1 MEYRQLDD
9 SGLKGTPICLG
20 AMMFG
25 SASNDKTT
33 GRIVDLA
40 RKHGVNFI
48 DTADGY
54 SGGNSEK
61 VLGRLLKKERKNWV
75 IATKIGN
82 RPGPSSF
89 DTRLGKRHMTI
100 GIDESLNRLQ
110 TDWIDIWYLHKE
122 DLVTPLAETVATM
135 GDIIASGKV
144 LYLGLSNCRS
154 WRMAEIIRLCE
165 QMGVSKPVVC
175 QPYYNAMN
183 RMPEVEVLPACGYYG
198 MGVVPYSPL
207 ARGVLTGK
215 YDPRT
220 SPAKGTRAGCSDQQI
235 LQTEFRKES
244 LVLAQRIM
252 KHAEKC
258 GMTAGAFATLWFLKN
273 KFVTSVLAGPQTMV
287 HWNGYLNAL
296 NYEFIAE

>member
-1 MEYRQLDD
+1 MEYRQLGDC
-9 SGLKGTPICLG
+9 GLKVSPICLG

-25 SASNDKTT
+25 SASDDKTA
-33 GRIVDLA
+33 GRIVDSA

-61 VLGRLLKKERKNWV
+61 VLGRLLKKDRKNWV

-144 LYLGLSNCRS
+144 LYWGLSNYRS

-198 MGVVPYSPL
+198 MGVVP
-207 ARGVLTGK
+207 
-215 YDPRT
+215 
-220 SPAKGTRAGCSDQQI
+220 
-235 LQTEFRKES
+235 
-244 LVLAQRIM
+244 
-252 KHAEKC
+252 
-258 GMTAGAFATLWFLKN
+258 
-273 KFVTSVLAGPQTMV
+273 
-287 HWNGYLNAL
+287 
-296 NYEFIAE
+296 